1 MQRLGIGKD
10 QWVDLISHFESE
22 TRRVERFKAIPYQIP
37 AGCAAT
43 YFPEANALVP
53 LRDVAEK
60 SNQPAS
66 KSLVIT
72 IEASVFPG
80 QIYQKGTAPSEALGS
95 PVAK

>member
-1 MQRLGIGKD
+1 M
-10 QWVDLISHFESE
+10 
-22 TRRVERFKAIPYQIP
+22 ERFKAIPYQIP
-37 AGCAAT
+37 PGCEAT

-53 LRDVAEK
+53 IRDVADK

-72 IEASVFPG
+72 IESSALPG
-80 QIYQKGTAPSEALGS
+80 QIYHDRNAPSETLGS